1 MGPSEYRA
9 GKIKVTVTF
18 SDWRDGKVIP
28 ATFEVE
34 QGPNNPAPYE
44 FAKDKEN
51 KDKQNKDKE
60 NKDKQNKDKENKD
73 KENKD
78 KENKDKENDA
88 RPR

>member
-1 MGPSEYRA
+1 VRAPQGIGP

-28 ATFEVE
+28 GTFAVE

-51 KDKQNKDKE
+51 
-60 NKDKQNKDKENKD
+60 
-73 KENKD
+73 
-78 KENKDKENDA
+78 DA
-88 RPR
+88 PPR